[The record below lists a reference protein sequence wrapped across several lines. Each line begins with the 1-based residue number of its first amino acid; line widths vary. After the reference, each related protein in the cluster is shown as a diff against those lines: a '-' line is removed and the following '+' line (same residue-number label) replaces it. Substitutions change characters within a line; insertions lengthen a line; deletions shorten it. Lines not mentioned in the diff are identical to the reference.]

1 MSLLGKALVY
11 TLFYAALVYL
21 PLRIIVGAVG
31 RYQLRAAR
39 KRAEEAARRAAR
51 ASRPYF

>member
-21 PLRIIVGAVG
+21 PLRIIIGAVSS
-31 RYQLRAAR
+31 YQVRAAR
-39 KRAEEAARRAAR
+39 KRAELAARRAAR